1 MPYKTTAFD
10 WFLLTSLVVIWG
22 SSFAMSKIA
31 VQSISPEWVVAL
43 RIAIGAAVLLVAA
56 LAMQQL
62 PTRKW
67 AKYLWLGVIGNT
79 LPFFLITW
87 GLKFVSSG
95 VSGLLM
101 GIIPIIIL
109 VLAHFYLPGERLNRY
124 SITGVALGF
133 AGLVVLLAP
142 RSITDSANAKDA
154 LVGELAIVV
163 GCLCYGVHSISA
175 KRLGFER
182 PFQQSAGVLTGGAI
196 AAIIAALLLSPHGM
210 ANATHAGWLAALG
223 LGLFPTGLA
232 TVIMYKLMERTSPTM
247 VSQSNYLV
255 PVFAVILGAVAM
267 NESIGWTVLAA
278 LALILA
284 GIFISRL
291 RPKEIRP

>member
-1 MPYKTTAFD
+1 VPYKTTAFD
-10 WFLLTSLVVIWG
+10 WLLLASLVIIWG

-31 VQSISPEWVVAL
+31 VQSISPEWIVAL
-43 RIAIGAAVLLVAA
+43 RIGIGAAVLLVMAA
-56 LAMQQL
+56 MARQL

-67 AKYLWLGVIGNT
+67 GKYLWLGIIGNT

-101 GIIPIIIL
+101 GTIPIIIL
-109 VLAHFYLPGERLNRY
+109 VLAHFFLKGERLNRY
-124 SITGVALGF
+124 SIMGVILGF
-133 AGLVVLLAP
+133 AGLVVLLVP
-142 RSITDSANAKDA
+142 RGITHVTDNNNA
-154 LVGELAIVV
+154 LMGELAIVL
-163 GCLCYGVHSISA
+163 GCICYGIHSISA
-175 KRLGFER
+175 KRLGFDR
-182 PFQQSAGVLTGGAI
+182 PFEQSAGVLTGGAV
-196 AAIIAALLLSPHGM
+196 AAVIAALLLSPSGLD
-210 ANATHAGWLAALG
+210 NATQTGWLAALG

-255 PVFAVILGAVAM
+255 PVFAVVLGATAM
-267 NESIGWTVLAA
+267 GESIGISVIAA

-284 GIFISRL
+284 GIMTSRL
-291 RPKEIRP
+291 RRAG